1 MEEAIKLLKK
11 YNQEKVLK
19 EIEKNKNVELI
30 EQILNMNFEKIED
43 CKQKIGKEE
52 QFKDDKI
59 ESISYVDGNKLTKE
73 ERDYYENIGKDIIS
87 KGKYAVVTMA
97 GGQRNKTW
105 TYRAK
110 RNLYNRCKTKA
121 KIFI

>member
-1 MEEAIKLLKK
+1 
-11 YNQEKVLK
+11 
-19 EIEKNKNVELI
+19 
-30 EQILNMNFEKIED
+30 MNFDKIED

-52 QFKDDKI
+52 QLKNDKI
-59 ESISYVDGNKLTKE
+59 ENISYIDGNKLTKE
-73 ERDYYENIGKDIIS
+73 DRDYYQNIGKDIIS

-97 GGQRNKTW
+97 VGQRNKTW

-110 RNLYNRCKTKA
+110 RNIYNRCKTKA